1 MCVSLHV
8 LRCVARRRGG
18 VLGLKDKA
26 LDYQQAAHWRSGSG
40 LTRSPLGVSSVL
52 ALRWHL
58 GRAGSGADAVG
69 GTADGGFFDGEATF
83 SATDKTLSVLD
94 ATFSVTDTTL
104 SVVDATFSVTDKTL
118 SVLDTTLS
126 VTDKTRSVADTTFS
140 VTDKTLSVVGT
151 VFSSWRK
158 HSPSRT
164 ELGPSWRRLSRSRR
178 RLFRCRLQGLPR
190 PSSGFRTRWQGGVRL
205 FPPTPQFHPQPQ
217 PWPKLHSLGTA
228 RISRATH
235 CVGIPA

>member
-1 MCVSLHV
+1 M
-8 LRCVARRRGG
+8 
-18 VLGLKDKA
+18 KDKA

-40 LTRSPLGVSSVL
+40 LTRSPLGASSAL

-58 GRAGSGADAVG
+58 GRVGSGADAVG
-69 GTADGGFFDGEATF
+69 GTAHGGFFDGEATF
-83 SATDKTLSVLD
+83 SATDKTLSV
-94 ATFSVTDTTL
+94 
-104 SVVDATFSVTDKTL
+104 
-118 SVLDTTLS
+118 
-126 VTDKTRSVADTTFS
+126 ADTTFS
-140 VTDKTLSVVGT
+140 VTNKTLSVVGT

-158 HSPSRT
+158 LSPSRT
-164 ELGPSWRRLSRSRR
+164 ELGPSWRRLSRSRT